1 MKRTFYVHL
10 WIQIHFLVVKK
21 SLSITNLVTIK
32 IMFLFFQA
40 LGIDPKNV
48 KALYRMGKVIWI
60 FKNSCTLQVYG
71 LFEGCKQMDE

>member
-1 MKRTFYVHL
+1 ML
-10 WIQIHFLVVKK
+10 
-21 SLSITNLVTIK
+21 
-32 IMFLFFQA
+32 LFFQA

-48 KALYRMGKVIWI
+48 KALYRMGKVIWT